1 MTATSRPD
9 WRTPVVV
16 LIAAALILNFSM
28 GIRHGM
34 GLFLA
39 PMTSELKLSRE
50 AYSFAIAMQ
59 NIVWGISAP
68 FLGMLADR
76 HGAGR
81 VIALTC
87 VLYALGLWGM
97 ELATTPLALVL
108 SGGVIVGIAQGGCT
122 VGVVSGVV
130 SRAAPAEQRQ
140 QALAISGALGAF
152 GQFYLTPLLQWLI
165 SEYGWQASLL
175 VAAFLMVAIAPVA
188 MALTEPGRAIGV
200 GTGVARQ
207 SAGGALR
214 EAAGQRSFY
223 LLCLGFFVCG
233 IQVVFIALHL
243 PAYLRD
249 MGMSANVGVTA
260 LALIAFGNIFGTYWW
275 GMQGARRPKRY
286 LLSAIYLLRAVVI
299 VTFIALPLSPLTVY
313 AFALAIGALW
323 LSTVPLTNGLIA
335 QMFGVGY
342 LSMLAG
348 VVFFNHQLGSFLGA
362 WMGGYLF
369 DRYGS
374 YTLAWLI
381 AAGFGVFAAVVHLPI
396 DERPVARPVLA

>member
-1 MTATSRPD
+1 MTATSRTD

-16 LIAAALILNFSM
+16 LIAGALILNFSM

-39 PMTSELKLSRE
+39 PMTTDLKLSRE

-59 NIVWGISAP
+59 NIVWGASAP

-81 VIALTC
+81 VIAVTC

-108 SGGVIVGIAQGGCT
+108 SGGVIIGIAQGGCT

-130 SRAAPAEQRQ
+130 GRAAPAEQRQ

-165 SEYGWQASLL
+165 SEFGWQASLL
-175 VAAFLMVAIAPVA
+175 SAAFLMVVIAPVA
-188 MALTEPGRAIGV
+188 MALTEPGRAFGV
-200 GTGVARQ
+200 GIGAARQ
-207 SAGGALR
+207 SAGDALR
-214 EAAGQRSFY
+214 EAAGQRSFV

-299 VTFIALPLSPLTVY
+299 VAFVALPLSPLTVY
-313 AFALAIGALW
+313 AFALTIGTLW

-396 DERPVARPVLA
+396 DERPVARPVSA